1 MPSIETYCSP
11 SQVLPSPLL
20 RRSAIFWSTWL
31 ESSWTRRQSSR
42 LRFYNFIFSRKSWQT
57 FSTLPL
63 FQEILEKHFL
73 RFYFFQKCSHPFHP
87 LLGRGGP
94 GQGDGVY
101 QEPEGIQDLLPG
113 VWDMIGNSW
122 MQILHCR
129 IQMHLPHLN
138 VKPTWHLFAQ
148 FIEGYLIHSIN
159 RSTR

>member
-1 MPSIETYCSP
+1 MLQRLVDLPRLLQLWALQHHGESHHFAPSMLALGWKFEIHNIPSIETYCSP

-73 RFYFFQKCSHPFHP
+73 RFHVLFSK
-87 LLGRGGP
+87 
-94 GQGDGVY
+94 
-101 QEPEGIQDLLPG
+101 IQPPIPPSPRSRRAWTRWWCLSG
-113 VWDMIGNSW
+113 TWRNSRPASRCVRHDW
-122 MQILHCR
+122 Q
-129 IQMHLPHLN
+129 
-138 VKPTWHLFAQ
+138 
-148 FIEGYLIHSIN
+148 
-159 RSTR
+159 